1 MKLLSRIV
9 GAALVTFA
17 FIGAAVAQ
25 GSATVKFALVDG
37 QSGPNGFIGE
47 SMRQHLQFFADRMNA
62 AGGVLGGRKLEVL
75 AFDNKFDPQETIVQL
90 QKAIDAGAQYVFHG
104 NSSAVG
110 AAIVDFLEKHNRR
123 NPEQAVLYINF
134 AALDPVLTNE
144 KCSFWHFRFDAD
156 VNIRTAAITNQ
167 IQKDPSIKKVY
178 LFNQDYSFGK
188 AVRTAATQML
198 KDKRPDIQ
206 VVGDELIPLQ
216 KVTDFTPYIAKFR
229 ASGADAIISANWG
242 NDLNQVVKTGGEL
255 GLPVKWFTYF
265 ANGEGG
271 VTALGASGVG
281 RVFAVSEWHKNVADA
296 DSQKMA
302 DEFGAKYNRDF
313 FFYRLGTAFAMLA
326 QGMNEAKST
335 DPKLVALKLE
345 SMTYKTTLGETFVRA
360 SDHQFYQPLY
370 VSVMA
375 DDVARKLEK
384 TPFGFKTVGKSSAKD
399 TEVPTTCQMRRP

>member
-17 FIGAAVAQ
+17 FVGAAVAQGSATATQ

-167 IQKDPSIKKVY
+167 ISEGSFDQEGLSVQPG
-178 LFNQDYSFGK
+178 LF
-188 AVRTAATQML
+188 VRQS
-198 KDKRPDIQ
+198 RPHRCHPDAEGQ
-206 VVGDELIPLQ
+206 
-216 KVTDFTPYIAKFR
+216 
-229 ASGADAIISANWG
+229 ASGHPGGRRRARFRSRRSRISRRILRNSGRPARMR
-242 NDLNQVVKTGGEL
+242 LFPQTGA
-255 GLPVKWFTYF
+255 TI
-265 ANGEGG
+265 
-271 VTALGASGVG
+271 SI
-281 RVFAVSEWHKNVADA
+281 RS
-296 DSQKMA
+296 
-302 DEFGAKYNRDF
+302 
-313 FFYRLGTAFAMLA
+313 
-326 QGMNEAKST
+326 
-335 DPKLVALKLE
+335 
-345 SMTYKTTLGETFVRA
+345 
-360 SDHQFYQPLY
+360 
-370 VSVMA
+370 
-375 DDVARKLEK
+375 
-384 TPFGFKTVGKSSAKD
+384 
-399 TEVPTTCQMRRP
+399 

>member
-1 MKLLSRIV
+1 MKLMSRIV
-9 GAALVTFA
+9 GAALVASA
-17 FIGAAVAQ
+17 FVGTAMAQ
-25 GSATVKFALVDG
+25 GSATVKFALIDG
-37 QSGPNGFIGE
+37 QSGANGFIGE
-47 SMRQHLQFFADRMNA
+47 SMRQHLQFFADRQNA
-62 AGGVLGGRKLEVL
+62 AGGVLDGRKLEIL

-167 IQKDPSIKKVY
+167 IQKDPSVKKVY

-198 KDKRPDIQ
+198 KDKRPDVQI
-206 VVGDELIPLQ
+206 VGDELIPLQ

-229 ASGADAIISANWG
+229 ASGADAVISANWG

-281 RVFAVSEWHKNVADA
+281 RVFAVSEWHKNVADPV
-296 DSQKMA
+296 SQKMA

-313 FFYRLGTAFAMLA
+313 FFFRLGTAFDMLA
-326 QGMNEAKST
+326 RGMNEVKSP

-345 SMTYKTTLGETFVRA
+345 SMTQKTTLGETYVRA

-375 DDVARKLEK
+375 DDVPRKLEK
-384 TPFGFKTVGKSSAKD
+384 TPFGFKTVGESVAKD